1 MSDQLDVRII
11 TPEKVVFRNHVGSVV
26 LPGTLGM
33 MEILPDHVAMFS
45 TIKPGEVELKRD
57 GKIVIFACGPGLVE
71 VCANSVTILVDSAAG
86 SEEIDPKEA
95 ERMIAEAED
104 KLKNLSSEDEEQRFA
119 FETQLA
125 AARARI
131 EVYERISN
139 EPEAAKGFTRIK
151 MEPVGKAENKHD

>member
-1 MSDQLDVRII
+1 MSDHLDVRII
-11 TPEKVVFRNHVGSVV
+11 TPEKVVFRNEVGSVV
-26 LPGTLGM
+26 LPGVAGM
-33 MEILPDHVAMFS
+33 MEILPNHVALFS
-45 TIKPGEVELKRD
+45 TIKPGEIELKRD
-57 GKIVIFACGPGLVE
+57 GKKVIFACGPGLVE
-71 VCANSVTILVDSAAG
+71 VCANKVTLLVDSAAG

-95 ERMIAEAED
+95 EKLIAEAVD

-131 EVYERISN
+131 EVYERVSN

-151 MEPVGKAENKHD
+151 MEPVSKADGSGE